1 MKRNSQASNTG
12 IASWERMIQFKGE
25 LSPSAARSL
34 LKFGF
39 SGRDYEKM
47 KRLSAKARAGALS
60 PQEQV
65 DIDTFERLGC
75 VLDILHSHAR
85 RALKNT
91 GRHPDRHGCRA

>member
-1 MKRNSQASNTG
+1 MKRNSQTSNTG
-12 IASWERMIQFKGE
+12 IASWERVVQFKGG

-39 SGRDYEKM
+39 SGRDYELM
-47 KRLSAKARAGALS
+47 QRLSAKARAGALS

-75 VLDILHSHAR
+75 VLDILHSYAR
-85 RALKNT
+85 RALKKHRT
-91 GRHPDRHGCRA
+91 QPK